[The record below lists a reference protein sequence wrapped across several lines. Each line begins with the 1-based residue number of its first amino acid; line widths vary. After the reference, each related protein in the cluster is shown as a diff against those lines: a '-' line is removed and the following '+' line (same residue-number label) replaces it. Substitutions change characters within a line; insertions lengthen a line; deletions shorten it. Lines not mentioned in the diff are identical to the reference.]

1 MCWYSFGNRP
11 VRHEQQPEEGV
22 AILQP
27 DLINQFAV
35 RFQDVECALRR
46 IRTCVR
52 KTPVLDVVGY
62 PDISVRGLWLKC
74 ENLQYGFA
82 FKARGAC
89 NAVMSLSDAEAQRGV
104 VTHSSGNHAAALA
117 RAAIQRGIPA
127 YIVMPT
133 NSARVK
139 LEAVRR
145 LGIEPLLCEPTSAA
159 REQMASEVQ
168 RTTGAILIHPFN
180 HPDVIA
186 GQGTAALEILEQ
198 VPDLDT
204 LIVPVGG
211 GGLLSGTLIAVK
223 TLRPD
228 VQVIGAEPE
237 WADDAFR
244 SLQSGKIEPALR
256 TDSVADGLRTPLGS
270 LTFPIIRSLVDR
282 ILCASEEQILR
293 ATGELARHC
302 RLITEPSG
310 VVPLAVLQQHPEVFA
325 DRRVVVLISGGNLDD
340 PGLITGSLS
349 SGLQAD

>member
-1 MCWYSFGNRP
+1 MGTDLSGTTATCERG
-11 VRHEQQPEEGV
+11 E
-22 AILQP
+22 ILQP
-27 DLINQFAV
+27 QMTNQFAV
-35 RFQDVECALRR
+35 SFEDVESASLR

-52 KTPVLDVVGY
+52 KTPVLDVAGY
-62 PDISVRGLWLKC
+62 PGSAVRGLWLKC
-74 ENLQYGFA
+74 ENLQHGFA

-89 NAVMSLSDAEAQRGV
+89 NAVMALSDTEAQRGV

-117 RAAIQRGIPA
+117 RAAVQRGIPA

-159 REQMASEVQ
+159 REQMAADVQ
-168 RTTGAILIHPFN
+168 RQTGAILIHPFN

-244 SLQSGKIEPALR
+244 SLQSGRIEPAVR

-270 LTFPIIRSLVDR
+270 LTFPIIRALVDR

-293 ATGELARHC
+293 ATGEVARHC
-302 RLITEPSG
+302 RLIAEPSG
-310 VVPLAVLQQHPEVFA
+310 VVPLAVLQQHSEIFS
-325 DRRVVVLISGGNLDD
+325 DRRVVALVSGGNLDD
-340 PGLITGSLS
+340 PGLIARFLS
-349 SGLQAD
+349 PGQRGE